1 MLPFLHARV
10 QQLEAALSAG
20 TAVWQRYHER
30 DLGVDAALSD
40 WLTQCSGTLK
50 ALSLTGA
57 ENECAALQGQWA
69 AAREGIDPLRRELV
83 STHRRALRRIVALHV
98 LDTLGAR
105 LRELLAQS
113 EAGLAQGRSQLQAI
127 VLALIQ
133 AGGLNG
139 AGSGTLDQRQLEA
152 LWRRILAEPGLAPA
166 ARQVSL
172 SIALPDVLLLL
183 EELLTAARS

>member
-1 MLPFLHARV
+1 LLPFLHARA
-10 QQLEAALSAG
+10 QQLQSALSAG

-30 DLGVDAALSD
+30 DLGLDAALGA
-40 WLTQCSGTLK
+40 WLAQCAGTLK

-69 AAREGIDPLRRELV
+69 AAREGIDPFRREAV
-83 STHRRALRRIVALHV
+83 GSHRRSLRRIVALHV

-105 LRELLAQS
+105 LRELLAQT
-113 EAGLAQGRSQLQAI
+113 EAGLAQGRTQLQPI
-127 VLALIQ
+127 VLAIMQ
-133 AGGLNG
+133 AGLLNG
-139 AGSGTLDQRQLEA
+139 AGSGPLDQARVEA
-152 LWRRILAEPGLAPA
+152 LWRRIQSEPGLAAA